1 MPLSGA
7 VAVTLPEDGPQGTYK
22 CQVDHGSALYTITW
36 SGTTACPDLSNFP
49 SSLDTKFQVSP
60 VNQSPEMALLWQR
73 STAVTHGAFAH
84 IRRSNARPL
93 PPLPMVKLA
102 QHDNADAVAVI
113 QHDYRI
119 LCELASV
126 DPALPIPSVSKD
138 PIRDRGVIVGYRME
152 ELHRMPYHLSKF
164 PHLLAR
170 VKHAV
175 QRLHHAGFSHGDLS
189 PSNVMQDSLGR
200 VVLIDFGCSGRLGEA
215 VPPCIPYWVYPR
227 DRITKDEDVA
237 RLRRNLDL
245 P

>member
-1 MPLSGA
+1 MSPSGA

-22 CQVDHGSALYTITW
+22 CQVDHASTLYSITW
-36 SGTTACPDLSNFP
+36 SGTTTCPDLSNFP
-49 SSLDTKFQVSP
+49 SSLDPKIQVSA
-60 VNQSPEMALLWQR
+60 VNQSPEMVLLWQR

-84 IRRSNARPL
+84 IRRFKTHPL
-93 PPLPMVKLA
+93 PALPMIKLA
-102 QHDNADAVAVI
+102 QHDNSDAVAVI
-113 QHDYRI
+113 QHEYRI

-126 DPALPIPSVSKD
+126 DPALPIPRVAED
-138 PIRDRGVIVGYRME
+138 PIRDRGEIVGYRME
-152 ELHRMPYHLSKF
+152 ELHGMPYQLTKS

-175 QRLHHAGFSHGDLS
+175 KRLHDAGFSHGDLS

-215 VPPCIPYWVYPR
+215 VPPCIPYWIYPR